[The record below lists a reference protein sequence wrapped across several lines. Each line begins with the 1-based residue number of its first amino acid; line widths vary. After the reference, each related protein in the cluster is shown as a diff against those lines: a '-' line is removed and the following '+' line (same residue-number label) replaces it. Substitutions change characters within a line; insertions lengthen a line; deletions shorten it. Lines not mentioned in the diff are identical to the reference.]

1 MAIKFYIAVI
11 MSYLCTD
18 YAFVDSQQPDLP
30 YHICVIR
37 DFKLVSYLRNVFS
50 FALLASYHLA
60 CEFVQP
66 LSPIVIVKL
75 TLQTVHV

>member
-1 MAIKFYIAVI
+1 M

-37 DFKLVSYLRNVFS
+37 DFKLVSICGMFS
-50 FALLASYHLA
+50 RLPCPAGYHLA
-60 CEFVQP
+60 CEFAQP
-66 LSPIVIVKL
+66 LSPIGIVKL
-75 TLQTVHV
+75 TLQRVHV